1 MTWTN
6 MDEKLTAMPQLLES
20 VDAVRSEV
28 AKVTSRAKKS
38 ALGQFMTP
46 KSVAAFMAGLF
57 PMPQVKACHLL
68 DAGAGVGSLTSAF
81 LDRWASNFDAIQVTA
96 HEMDDTLRAHLVENL
111 DQYTKRLRLTHDV
124 QDGDFIE
131 HAVNLIQF
139 GRQPGFTHAILNPP
153 YKKINSASK
162 YRLLLRQVDIET
174 VNLYTAFVALA
185 VAMMDKDGQVV
196 AIIPRSFCNG
206 PYYRPF
212 RDFIFSRAA
221 IAHLHL
227 FESRNT
233 AFKDDQVLQENIIIR
248 LACGQ
253 PQGMVTVSTSTDD
266 TFSDLTTHEHLFD
279 RIVFP
284 NDPERFIHVP
294 TSPELTACEA
304 SLSLQCS
311 LEDIGVKVST
321 GPVVDFRLKDHLRA
335 MPDKDTVPLLY
346 PGHFT
351 GGATHWPISDAKKPN
366 AIALNDET
374 KRWLYPTG
382 FYCIVR
388 RFSSKE
394 ERRRIVASVI
404 DPADF
409 SGAELLGLE
418 NHLNV
423 FHEGRQGM
431 PKALAHGLALF
442 LNSTAVDKHF
452 RRFSGHTQV
461 NATDLKL
468 MKYPSRKTLMNLGAW
483 AMRHGPLNQESIDTQ
498 LSAVT
503 A

>member
-1 MTWTN
+1 M
-6 MDEKLTAMPQLLES
+6 QLLE
-20 VDAVRSEV
+20 DIDTVRTNV
-28 AKVTSRAKKS
+28 AKVTSRAKKA

-46 KSVAAFMAGLF
+46 KSTAAFMASLF
-57 PMPQVKACHLL
+57 PTPKGKVCRLL
-68 DAGAGVGSLTSAF
+68 DAGAGIGSLTSAF
-81 LDRWASNFDAIQVTA
+81 LDRWGKSFDAIEATA
-96 HEMDDTLRAHLVENL
+96 FELDDVVREHLAETMATYA
-111 DQYTKRLRLTHDV
+111 DRLGITTHIEG
-124 QDGDFIE
+124 GDFIE
-131 HAVNLIQF
+131 HAVNQLQF
-139 GRQPGFTHAILNPP
+139 GQSPSFTHAILNPP
-153 YKKINSASK
+153 YKKINSASN

-185 VAMMDKDGQVV
+185 VAMMDKGGQVV

-212 RDFIFSRAA
+212 RDFILSRAA
-221 IAHLHL
+221 ISHLHL

-266 TFSDLTTHEHLFD
+266 TFSDLTTHEHPFD

-284 NDPERFIHVP
+284 SDPERFIHVP

-304 SLSLQCS
+304 SLAVQCS

-351 GGATHWPISDAKKPN
+351 GGATHWPIPDAKKPN

-423 FHEGRQGM
+423 FHEGRRGM

-442 LNSTAVDKHF
+442 LNSTAVDAHF

-468 MKYPSRKTLMNLGAW
+468 MKYPSRKTLMILGAW

-498 LSAVT
+498 LSAIT